1 MKTVTVTELRGNI
14 YKLLEEEYLSTVVP
28 LEIKKGGKKLRIMP
42 VDGVDKLNNLTY
54 QPEIIQD
61 DPDELVLL
69 EWDFNLGLP

>member
-61 DPDELVLL
+61 DPDELALM